1 MDNEQQRIEYYDL
14 IVVQNRTSMSIC
26 EFLDYIGFDANRFA
40 VPIHF
45 WFELSS
51 KTRDEWFV
59 LTNELIDLIGFK
71 SCDSNTTNN
80 RSHLFRFIR
89 KHFIQ
94 DVDFSMIPL
103 RRLIETRGGAHYKYE
118 IRMKKIPFKKMLIKV
133 GTSVSDLIHD
143 YLIELDEGVQQYAL
157 YQNQCQLYALKHQ
170 LKEME
175 DELYKKDRHI
185 EELEANESWTALVPY
200 RASKP
205 LEPLTNVPL
214 TPKGVEYR
222 LKRLRIEQE
231 DTYFLDTRIE
241 RHMNNYYGTN
251 NNNNNNNDSDSS
263 L

>member
-1 MDNEQQRIEYYDL
+1 MDNKQQCIEYYDL

-89 KHFIQ
+89 KHFVK

-133 GTSVSDLIHD
+133 GTNVSDLIHD

-175 DELYKKDRHI
+175 DELYKNKQHI

-214 TPKGVEYR
+214 TPKSVEYR
-222 LKRLRIEQE
+222 LKRLRIE
-231 DTYFLDTRIE
+231 
-241 RHMNNYYGTN
+241 RHMNNYYSTN
-251 NNNNNNNDSDSS
+251 NNSNNNDSDSS

>member
-1 MDNEQQRIEYYDL
+1 M
-14 IVVQNRTSMSIC
+14 
-26 EFLDYIGFDANRFA
+26 
-40 VPIHF
+40 
-45 WFELSS
+45 
-51 KTRDEWFV
+51 
-59 LTNELIDLIGFK
+59 
-71 SCDSNTTNN
+71 
-80 RSHLFRFIR
+80 
-89 KHFIQ
+89 
-94 DVDFSMIPL
+94 
-103 RRLIETRGGAHYKYE
+103 RGGAHYKYE

-157 YQNQCQLYALKHQ
+157 YQKECQVYVLTHQ

-214 TPKGVEYR
+214 TPKSVEYR

-251 NNNNNNNDSDSS
+251 NNNDSDSS

>member
-1 MDNEQQRIEYYDL
+1 MDNEQERIEYYDL

-40 VPIHF
+40 LPIHF

-80 RSHLFRFIR
+80 RTNLFRFIR
-89 KHFIQ
+89 KHFMK
-94 DVDFSMIPL
+94 DVEYTMLLI
-103 RRLIETRGGAHYKYE
+103 RRSNQMRGGAHYEYE
-118 IRMKKIPFKKMLIKV
+118 IQMKKIPFKKMLIKV

-157 YQNQCQLYALKHQ
+157 YQKECQVYVLSHQ

-175 DELYKKDRHI
+175 DELYKNKQHI

-205 LEPLTNVPL
+205 LEPLTDTPL
-214 TPKGVEYR
+214 TPKSIEYR

-251 NNNNNNNDSDSS
+251 YNDSDSS

>member
-71 SCDSNTTNN
+71 SCESNACNN
-80 RSHLFRFIR
+80 RTNLLKFIR
-89 KHFIQ
+89 KHFVQ
-94 DVDFSMIPL
+94 DVDFTLLTVGITNHM
-103 RRLIETRGGAHYKYE
+103 RGGAHYKYE

-133 GTSVSDLIHD
+133 GTNVSDLIHD

-157 YQNQCQLYALKHQ
+157 YQKECQVYVLSHQ

-175 DELYKKDRHI
+175 DELYKKDQQI
-185 EELEANESWTALVPY
+185 EELEANKSWTALVPY
-200 RASKP
+200 HASKP

-222 LKRLRIEQE
+222 LKRLRIKQE

-251 NNNNNNNDSDSS
+251 NNNDSDSS